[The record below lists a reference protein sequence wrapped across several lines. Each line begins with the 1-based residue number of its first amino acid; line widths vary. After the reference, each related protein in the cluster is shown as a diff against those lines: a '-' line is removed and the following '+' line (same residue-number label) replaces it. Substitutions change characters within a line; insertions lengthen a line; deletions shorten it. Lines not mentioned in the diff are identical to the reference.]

1 MVITKEEL
9 IARIPT
15 SKYINQIKELPLTI
29 NKNNVDFKLYINIF
43 ENRCEINY
51 YSEDKLEFLFP
62 VKIFHDFNVSVK
74 NIICNVKK
82 I

>member
-1 MVITKEEL
+1 MATKEEL
-9 IARIPT
+9 IAYIPT
-15 SKYINQIKELPLTI
+15 SKYINQIKELPLII
-29 NKNNVDFKLYINIF
+29 NKNNIDFKLYINIF

-62 VKIFHDFNVSVK
+62 VKIFNDFNVSVK
-74 NIICNVKK
+74 NIICNLKK